1 MLAQNDQQ
9 AVAEAWGPLR
19 PFNLPVQFALQLNSS
34 RWAGVGDGRT
44 RARDMRGFGSEMSV
58 VVDFDRI
65 VYWRAPLRRQHLPI
79 KTDRLPYTEI
89 VPMYGLADGHLIKAA
104 LDHGAKRLVIQG
116 LGWGDVNKPM
126 YAAIKDAIVRDV
138 PVVIT
143 SRVPNGRVLPN
154 YGWEGGG
161 KSLVDAGAVIS
172 DDLSARKARI
182 LLMLLL

>member
-1 MLAQNDQQ
+1 
-9 AVAEAWGPLR
+9 VG
-19 PFNLPVQFALQLNSS
+19 
-34 RWAGVGDGRT
+34 GVGDDRT

-65 VYWRAPLRRQHLPI
+65 VYWRAPLPAASAHQDRQAALHRNRSHVRPSRRSPDKGRAGPRRQTP
-79 KTDRLPYTEI
+79 
-89 VPMYGLADGHLIKAA
+89 
-104 LDHGAKRLVIQG
+104 
-116 LGWGDVNKPM
+116 GDPGSGVGRCQQANVR
-126 YAAIKDAIVRDV
+126 AIKDAIVRDV